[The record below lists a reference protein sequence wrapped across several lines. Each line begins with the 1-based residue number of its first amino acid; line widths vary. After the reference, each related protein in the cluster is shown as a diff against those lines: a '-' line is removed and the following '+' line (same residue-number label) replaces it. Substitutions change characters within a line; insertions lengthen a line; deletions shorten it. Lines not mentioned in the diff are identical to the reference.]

1 MAISLTPL
9 QVGGPRC
16 RVLTVCAPPLGT
28 PAQSPAPG
36 SLLRRDPPSG
46 GVTNS
51 PFHSPPLLSPGQPPE
66 LPGWGAP
73 SRTGRGCS
81 SPGPQHSDP
90 PPPPPH
96 CRQPSKF
103 NQVVLLSQ
111 PCPRLRGVPAPC
123 LPASFLPQTPA
134 PTSHPK
140 AHSHAPGQRRP
151 SAVRGLQARRR
162 WGLQT
167 RPQHGVARHAGA
179 HLRGRRAV
187 LAALGGRRW
196 SIFPARGHSQRAP
209 SPGPPRPRP
218 GRRGERRA
226 TREPEPSP
234 AEPRPLPSHPP
245 PAAALKATESRFPRA
260 DSAPGPRRALGA
272 GPLTPGQVDKEPPG
286 PRSRGAARL
295 GTPTLDSRGCSGARP
310 PRPFGTEDAER
321 RRGRGGESSG
331 AGVQQGRG
339 PCPRSQR
346 CSGVGV
352 DPLQATPQPT
362 PGMPAAAPQWCCTR
376 RGGVSSR
383 AFPGLR

>member
-1 MAISLTPL
+1 MGSQIRPSTAHPCSALDSP
-9 QVGGPRC
+9 QSFRGGGPLAEP
-16 RVLTVCAPPLGT
+16 VGAAAPQVPSTPTRRRPRRTAGSRPSSIKLCYCLSLVPVSGESQRLAFPL
-28 PAQSPAPG
+28 PSF
-36 SLLRRDPPSG
+36 LR
-46 GVTNS
+46 
-51 PFHSPPLLSPGQPPE
+51 
-66 LPGWGAP
+66 
-73 SRTGRGCS
+73 
-81 SPGPQHSDP
+81 PQHP
-90 PPPPPH
+90 PP
-96 CRQPSKF
+96 
-103 NQVVLLSQ
+103 
-111 PCPRLRGVPAPC
+111 
-123 LPASFLPQTPA
+123 TPKRTA
-134 PTSHPK
+134 TRPVREDR
-140 AHSHAPGQRRP
+140 GQRRP

-260 DSAPGPRRALGA
+260 DSAAPGPRRALGA

-295 GTPTLDSRGCSGARP
+295 GTPTLDSRGCSGAGP

-321 RRGRGGESSG
+321 RWGRGGANPPEPGCSRAGVPALGARGAAGWASTPSRPLRSRPLGCQPRPLSG
-331 AGVQQGRG
+331 AARAEGV
-339 PCPRSQR
+339 
-346 CSGVGV
+346 
-352 DPLQATPQPT
+352 
-362 PGMPAAAPQWCCTR
+362 
-376 RGGVSSR
+376 
-383 AFPGLR
+383 

>member
-1 MAISLTPL
+1 MGSQIRPSTAHPCSALDSP
-9 QVGGPRC
+9 QSFRGGGPLAEP
-16 RVLTVCAPPLGT
+16 VGAAAPQVPSTPTRRRPRRTAGSRPSSIKLCYCLSLVPVSGESQRLAFPL
-28 PAQSPAPG
+28 PSF
-36 SLLRRDPPSG
+36 LR
-46 GVTNS
+46 
-51 PFHSPPLLSPGQPPE
+51 
-66 LPGWGAP
+66 
-73 SRTGRGCS
+73 
-81 SPGPQHSDP
+81 PQHP
-90 PPPPPH
+90 PP
-96 CRQPSKF
+96 
-103 NQVVLLSQ
+103 
-111 PCPRLRGVPAPC
+111 
-123 LPASFLPQTPA
+123 TPKRTA
-134 PTSHPK
+134 TRPVREDR
-140 AHSHAPGQRRP
+140 GQRRP

-295 GTPTLDSRGCSGARP
+295 GTPTLDSRGCSGAGP

-321 RRGRGGESSG
+321 RRGRGGRILRSRG
-331 AGVQQGRG
+331 AAGPGSLPSEPEVQRGGRRPPPGHSAADPWDASRG
-339 PCPRSQR
+339 PSVVLHAQRGCEQRGISRSLLAWPEPRF
-346 CSGVGV
+346 
-352 DPLQATPQPT
+352 L
-362 PGMPAAAPQWCCTR
+362 PAPSL
-376 RGGVSSR
+376 GP
-383 AFPGLR
+383 FPGF